1 MSELSPLPWVRLFWC
16 GRFLIE
22 ILFVARLD
30 DSHLPALI
38 QIITTLLRD
47 RSPLSLGSVAVAFEA
62 VCPTRLDLLHPH
74 YRRLC
79 RILVDLDEWGQVELM
94 DLLLR
99 YARTMLPRP
108 GIGSSVVGEEEGKDE
123 DMDKDVKL
131 LLDSVEPVFQS
142 RNPAVSVS

>member
-1 MSELSPLPWVRLFWC
+1 
-16 GRFLIE
+16 
-22 ILFVARLD
+22 LD
-30 DSHLPALI
+30 NSHLPALI

-108 GIGSSVVGEEEGKDE
+108 GIGSSAGAVAGEEEGKEE

-131 LLDSVEPVFQS
+131 LLDSVELVFQS

>member
-1 MSELSPLPWVRLFWC
+1 ME
-16 GRFLIE
+16 
-22 ILFVARLD
+22 RLD
-30 DSHLPALI
+30 NSHLPALI

-47 RSPLSLGSVAVAFEA
+47 RSPLSLGSVTVAFQA

-79 RILVDLDEWGQVELM
+79 KILVDLDEWGQVELM

-108 GIGSSVVGEEEGKDE
+108 GSGGTVDGEKGGDEEDV
-123 DMDKDVKL
+123 DKDVKL

-142 RNPAVSVS
+142 RNPAVSVT

>member
-1 MSELSPLPWVRLFWC
+1 MFC
-16 GRFLIE
+16 
-22 ILFVARLD
+22 ARLD
-30 DSHLPALI
+30 NSHLPALI

-79 RILVDLDEWGQVELM
+79 KILVDLDEWGQVELM

-108 GIGSSVVGEEEGKDE
+108 GIGGSAGAVAGEEEEGKE
-123 DMDKDVKL
+123 DDVDKDVKL
-131 LLDSVEPVFQS
+131 LLDSVELVFQS